1 MGKAWHCLPHAV
13 FSSCEGNSKVVN
25 CEVGVQLQVS
35 LLFQVLSCQLFLRM
49 ASVLFHRS
57 ALTLILVTINEA
69 ACSLEFGLCFHLTD
83 CTLIAAVLSCG

>member
-1 MGKAWHCLPHAV
+1 M
-13 FSSCEGNSKVVN
+13 N
-25 CEVGVQLQVS
+25 CEVGVQLQEKVQVQVL

-57 ALTLILVTINEA
+57 ASNLTLVTTNEA

-83 CTLIAAVLSCG
+83 CALNGTVLSCG